1 MITIKF
7 NPRTAILLHD
17 LFMIGLAWE
26 LAWLTRFNFSIPA
39 SDFWPTHLK
48 ALPLV
53 LVIQGIILWRFGLYR
68 GLWRFAS
75 LLDLWNIFRA
85 ALGGAL
91 CITLLLFFVYR
102 LEYVPRS
109 VLLLYP
115 LFLMFL
121 WGAPR
126 FARRLW
132 HDRSLNLKAISNA
145 PRVLIIG
152 AGRAGEA
159 VVREMLREGNF
170 IPVGFLDDRQELTH
184 RRIHGIPVLG
194 VIDAL
199 LEVLSRY
206 DTDLILIAIPSAT
219 NAQMQRIVDLCEQSQ
234 TPFRILPMASRMAL
248 SELREVSIEDLLG
261 RERVALDWDL
271 IQQGLTGKTVLV
283 SGGGGSIGSELCN
296 QIVKLGPV
304 ALVVLERSEHNLY
317 TVERGLRR
325 AYPHL
330 TLHALLGD
338 VRDAVA
344 VDRVLERFKPEVIF
358 HAAAYKHVP
367 MLEFQS
373 REAVRNNV
381 IGTKILAEAA
391 ACHRCQKFVLISSDK
406 AVNPKSI
413 MGMSKRL
420 AEMLCAAMNA
430 ETKTRFVTVRFGN
443 VLGSSGS
450 VVPLFQEQIRA
461 GGPVTVTH
469 RDATRYFMTIAE
481 ACQLILQAGAMGQGG
496 EILVLDMGE
505 PIRITYLA
513 EQMIRL
519 SGKVPGRDITIEFTG
534 LRPGE
539 RLHEVLFHPDE
550 RLEPT
555 PHAKIR
561 LARQS
566 AEIGLCKRM
575 REYMT
580 ELEQACERCD
590 EAQLRSLMLNL
601 VQAMPRSRSSTV
613 KIIPLR

>member
-1 MITIKF
+1 MTAIKLS
-7 NPRTAILLHD
+7 PRAVILLHD

-39 SDFWPTHLK
+39 PDFWPAHLR

-53 LVIQGIILWRFGLYR
+53 VATQGLIVFRLGLYR

-75 LLDLWNIFRA
+75 LLDLWNIVRA
-85 ALGGAL
+85 ALLGAL
-91 CITLLLFFVYR
+91 CITLLLFVIYR

-109 VLLLYP
+109 VLILYP

-132 HDRSLNLKAISNA
+132 HDRSLNLKAMANA

-159 VVREMLREGNF
+159 LVREMLREGNF
-170 IPVGFLDDRQELTH
+170 IPVGFLDDRRELTH

-194 VIDAL
+194 VIKAL
-199 LEVLSRY
+199 SEVLSHY

-219 NAQMQRIVDLCEQSQ
+219 NAQMQQIVELCEQSQ
-234 TPFRILPMASRMAL
+234 KPFRILPMASRVAL
-248 SELREVSIEDLLG
+248 SEVREVSIEDLLG
-261 RERVALDWDL
+261 RERVALDWR
-271 IQQGLTGKTVLV
+271 IIHQGLIAKTVMV
-283 SGGGGSIGSELCN
+283 SGGGGSIGSELCH
-296 QIVKLGPV
+296 QIAKLSPA
-304 ALVVLERSEHNLY
+304 ALVVFERSEHNLY
-317 TVERGLRR
+317 TVEGSLRR
-325 AYPHL
+325 TYPHL
-330 TLHALLGD
+330 TLRAVLGD
-338 VRDAVA
+338 VCDAVA
-344 VDRVLERFKPEVIF
+344 VERTLGAFKPELIF

-381 IGTKILAEAA
+381 IGTRILAEAA
-391 ACHRCQKFVLISSDK
+391 ARHRCEKFVLISSDK

-420 AEMLCAAMNA
+420 AEMLCGAMNA

-481 ACQLILQAGAMGQGG
+481 ACQLILQAGAMGQGS
-496 EILVLDMGE
+496 EIFVLDMGE
-505 PIRITYLA
+505 PIAITYLA

-519 SGKVPGRDITIEFTG
+519 SGKVPGQDVKIEFIG

-539 RLHEVLFHPDE
+539 RLHEELFHPDE
-550 RLEPT
+550 TLEPT

-561 LARQS
+561 LARQRS
-566 AEIGLCKRM
+566 EAGLSMGIRDYIA
-575 REYMT
+575 R
-580 ELEQACERCD
+580 LEQACERCD
-590 EAQLRSLMLNL
+590 EARIRSLMLDL
-601 VQAMPRSRSSTV
+601 AQAMPRSKLSPVR
-613 KIIPLR
+613 IIPLR

>member
-1 MITIKF
+1 MTTIKL
-7 NPRTAILLHD
+7 NPRAAIILHD
-17 LFMIGLAWE
+17 LFMSGLAWE
-26 LAWLTRFNFSIPA
+26 LAWLIRFNLAIPA

-53 LVIQGIILWRFGLYR
+53 LVTQGIILWRLGLYR

-75 LLDLWNIFRA
+75 LLDLWNIVRA

-91 CITLLLFFVYR
+91 CITLLLFFFYR

-109 VLLLYP
+109 VLILYP
-115 LFLMFL
+115 LFLIFL

-132 HDRSLNLKAISNA
+132 HDRSLSFKAIANA
-145 PRVLIIG
+145 PRTLIIG

-159 VVREMLREGNF
+159 VIREMLREGNF
-170 IPVGFLDDRQELTH
+170 IPVGCLDDRQELTH

-199 LEVLSRY
+199 PEVLSCY
-206 DTDLILIAIPSAT
+206 DTDLILIAIPSAS
-219 NAQMQRIVDLCEQSQ
+219 NAQMQRIVGICERSQ
-234 TPFRILPMASRMAL
+234 TPFRILPMASQVAL

-261 RERVALDWDL
+261 RERVALDWE
-271 IQQGLTGKTVLV
+271 IIHQGLTGKTVLV
-283 SGGGGSIGSELCN
+283 SGGGGSIGSELCS
-296 QIVKLGPV
+296 QIARLGPA
-304 ALVVLERSEHNLY
+304 ALVVFERCEHNLY
-317 TVERGLRR
+317 ALERNLRC

-338 VRDAVA
+338 VCDTAAVE
-344 VDRVLERFKPEVIF
+344 RVLDRFKPEVIF

-367 MLEFQS
+367 MLEFQL

-381 IGTKILAEAA
+381 IGTQILAEAA
-391 ACHRCQKFVLISSDK
+391 TRHRCKKFVLISSDK

-420 AEMLCAAMNA
+420 AELLCAALSA

-443 VLGSSGS
+443 VLGSAGS

-469 RDATRYFMTIAE
+469 KEATRYFMTIAE
-481 ACQLILQAGAMGQGG
+481 ACQLILQAGAMGQGS
-496 EILVLDMGE
+496 EIFVLDMGE

-519 SGKVPGRDITIEFTG
+519 SGKVPGRDIKIEFIG

-539 RLHEVLFHPDE
+539 RLHEDLFHLDE

-555 PHAKIR
+555 PHVKIR
-561 LARQS
+561 LTQQRLEA
-566 AEIGLCKRM
+566 GLYKRM
-575 REYMT
+575 RESISQ
-580 ELEQACERCD
+580 LQQACERYD
-590 EAQLRSLMLNL
+590 EAQIRSLMLHS
-601 VQAMPRSRSSTV
+601 VRAMLRSKSSTARV
-613 KIIPLR
+613 IPLR